1 MIPFDFEYYK
11 PETADEA
18 VLLYADLSTKGKK
31 PLYYGGGT
39 EIISMSRAY
48 NIDTEAVIDIKG
60 ITECNVMELKDN
72 KLTIGSAVTLTQIA
86 EANLFPLLSLAVK
99 RIADHTVQGKITLGG
114 NIAATIIYRESVLPL
129 LLSDSTIV
137 IAYSGGRKEVSFKE
151 IFDKR
156 IGLNKGELIVS
167 VAIDEK
173 FLNLPYLHVK
183 RTKNDKIDYPLI
195 TIAALKNDDYI
206 NIAFSGVCDYPF
218 RSSEI
223 EEYLNDESMSND
235 DKIDKVI
242 DSIPGQILSD
252 LLGSSDFRK
261 FMLKKMLLEIIEKD
275 WRYE

>member
-11 PETADEA
+11 PETIEEA
-18 VLLYADLSTKGKK
+18 VLIYADLSSRGKK

-48 NIDTEAVIDIKG
+48 NIDTDAVIDIKG
-60 ITECNVMELKDN
+60 IPECNVMELKDN
-72 KLTIGSAVTLTQIA
+72 KLIIGAAVTLTQIA
-86 EANLFPLLSLAVK
+86 EGNLFPLLSLAVK

-114 NIAATIIYRESVLPL
+114 NIAGTIIYRESVLPL

-137 IAYSGGRKEVSFKE
+137 IAFPGGRKEVKFKE

-156 IGLNKGELIVS
+156 IGVNKGELIVS
-167 VAIDEK
+167 VGVDER
-173 FLNLPYLHVK
+173 FLNLPYLHAK
-183 RTKNDKIDYPLI
+183 RTKSDKIDYPLI
-195 TIAALKNDDYI
+195 TISALKNHGYI

-218 RSSEI
+218 RSLEV
-223 EEYLNDESMSND
+223 EEYLNDESMSNE
-235 DKIDKVI
+235 DKIDKAI
-242 DSIPGQILSD
+242 GSIPGKILSD

-275 WRYE
+275 WREE

>member
-11 PETADEA
+11 PETIEEA
-18 VLLYADLSTKGKK
+18 VLLYDDLRGRGKK

-60 ITECNVMELKDN
+60 ITECNVMELKDK
-72 KLTIGSAVTLTQIA
+72 KLTIGAAVTLTQIA

-99 RIADHTVQGKITLGG
+99 RIADHTMQGKITLGG
-114 NIAATIIYRESVLPL
+114 NIAGTIIYRESVLPL
-129 LLSDSTIV
+129 LLSNSTIV
-137 IAYSGGRKEVSFKE
+137 IAFPGGRREVNFKD
-151 IFDKR
+151 IFHER

-167 VAIDEK
+167 VGVDEK
-173 FLNLPYLHVK
+173 FLNLPYLHAK
-183 RTKNDKIDYPLI
+183 RTKSDKIDYPLI
-195 TIAALKNDDYI
+195 TIAALKNDGYI

-218 RSSEI
+218 RSSEV

-235 DKIDKVI
+235 DKINKAI
-242 DSIPGQILSD
+242 DSIPGKILSD

-275 WRYE
+275 WREE

>member
-11 PETADEA
+11 PETIEEA
-18 VLLYADLSTKGKK
+18 VLLYADLSSKGKK

-48 NIDTEAVIDIKG
+48 NVDTGALIDIKG
-60 ITECNVMELKDN
+60 IAECNVM
-72 KLTIGSAVTLTQIA
+72 KLENSKLLIGSAVTLTQIA

-99 RIADHTVQGKITLGG
+99 RIADHTIQGKITLGG
-114 NIAATIIYRESVLPL
+114 NIAGTIIYREAVLPL
-129 LLSDSTIV
+129 LVSDSTVV
-137 IAYSGGRKEVSFKE
+137 IAFPDGKKEVAFKE
-151 IFDKR
+151 IFDEK

-173 FLNLPYLHVK
+173 FINLPYLHVK

-206 NIAFSGVCDYPF
+206 NIAFSGVCDCPF
-218 RSSEI
+218 RSSEV

-235 DKIDKVI
+235 DKINKAI
-242 DSIPGQILSD
+242 DNMPVKILSD

-261 FMLKKMLLEIIEKD
+261 FMLKKILLEIIEKD
-275 WRYE
+275 WRDE